1 MNKKKAVVFDFD
13 GTLCDSFPLVTTK
26 LTEAIGEFRK
36 EELTEEEKESIYGPT
51 EEGIILKLIKDEGK
65 AKECFLRYLSLYN
78 EFHDSLLND
87 FYPGIKDLLNELK
100 KKNIPVF
107 LLTGRSKESTMITL
121 TKFNAFDYFKAIY
134 TGGLYGEVKEE
145 LLNNLSSFHNFKKED
160 LIYVGDSLH
169 DVPQCNRAVVDII
182 SVSYLNKEN
191 HEKLEEINPGNV
203 ASSVEILKEKLFR
216 VL

>member
-1 MNKKKAVVFDFD
+1 MKKKKAVVFDFD

-78 EFHDSLLND
+78 EFHASLLND

-107 LLTGRSKESTMITL
+107 LLTGRSKESTMISL

-160 LIYVGDSLH
+160 LIYVGDSLQKKKILFMLATH
-169 DVPQCNRAVVDII
+169 FTMF
-182 SVSYLNKEN
+182 LNVKE
-191 HEKLEEINPGNV
+191 L
-203 ASSVEILKEKLFR
+203 
-216 VL
+216 VLI

>member
-121 TKFNAFDYFKAIY
+121 TKFNAFDYFKVIY

-169 DVPQCNRAVVDII
+169 DVPQCNRALVDII

-203 ASSVEILKEKLFR
+203 ASSVDILKEKLFK